1 MKYEQLNY
9 DQLCKKF
16 GEEKK
21 EKGNRRAK
29 QFEKWRR
36 EWYIDKIKGKNKY
49 LVRPLSLKEKQ
60 SANIV
65 NFSYQKLIEPMVY
78 DLCSNAEGKFIDT
91 TYLEQ
96 QELLGLVN
104 PEFKYIKQ
112 LAVVMAEEIGVK
124 VEELK
129 NFKAE
134 AQKLNQVTI
143 SNVIKS
149 MVRKGILNTE
159 KIFKVK
165 YKGDEEWTSL
175 TGDQMQEV
183 EDYRNYITRV
193 LTDEKSKYFVNIKD
207 EDKRKTIFNAV
218 NDHFGFEC
226 CYDGER
232 WWLDKDTIKI
242 VFEDS
247 YSFLLNKLKV
257 NENNQIKISRSTR
270 GNLKHINS
278 HDKNVMIDKTIKID

>member
-1 MKYEQLNY
+1 MKYEKLNY
-9 DQLCKKF
+9 GDLCKKF
-16 GEEKK
+16 GEQKK
-21 EKGNRRAK
+21 SSNARTK

-36 EWYIDKIKGKNKY
+36 EWYIEKVDGKNEY

-60 SANIV
+60 SSNII

-78 DLCSNAEGKFIDT
+78 DLCSNAEGNFIDT
-91 TYLEQ
+91 TYIEQ

-104 PEFKYIKQ
+104 PEFKYTKQ
-112 LAVVMAEEIGVK
+112 VAVVMAEEIGVK

-129 NFKAE
+129 NFKTE